1 LAKLRARSLRR
12 IIPAVSSTA
21 AVPPPKVPSTGASGR
36 WTAAPPEPPDMS
48 IPGISGDIPAGGG
61 GVGELPDMS
70 IPGMSAGMLGVGA
83 GELPDMSIPGM
94 SAGMLAVG
102 AGEAPDMSIPG
113 MSAGML
119 AVGAGA
125 PSDPTPTGTAVALSA
140 VAADDSCAE
149 LSINAPKTAIPAAVV
164 PTDTTRNRRR
174 QRRTSPFG

>member
-61 GVGELPDMS
+61 GV
-70 IPGMSAGMLGVGA
+70 

>member
-1 LAKLRARSLRR
+1 
-12 IIPAVSSTA
+12 
-21 AVPPPKVPSTGASGR
+21 
-36 WTAAPPEPPDMS
+36 MS
-48 IPGISGDIPAGGG
+48 IPGISGDIPAGGV
-61 GVGELPDMS
+61 GV
-70 IPGMSAGMLGVGA
+70 

-119 AVGAGA
+119 AVGAGEAPDMSIPGMSAGMPAVGAGA
-125 PSDPTPTGTAVALSA
+125 PSDPTPTGTAVVLTA

>member
-1 LAKLRARSLRR
+1 MAKLRARSLRR

-61 GVGELPDMS
+61 GVGEFPDMS
-70 IPGMSAGMLGVGA
+70 IPGMLGSMVGD
-83 GELPDMSIPGM
+83 GEFPDMSIPGM
-94 SAGMLAVG
+94 LGSMVG
-102 AGEAPDMSIPG
+102 DGEAPDMSIPG

-125 PSDPTPTGTAVALSA
+125 PSDPTPTRTAVALTA

-164 PTDTTRNRRR
+164 PTDMTRNRRR

>member
-1 LAKLRARSLRR
+1 MAKLRARSLRR

-70 IPGMSAGMLGVGA
+70 IPGMLGSMVGD

-94 SAGMLAVG
+94 F
-102 AGEAPDMSIPG
+102 
-113 MSAGML
+113 AGML

-125 PSDPTPTGTAVALSA
+125 PSDPTPTGTAVALTA

-164 PTDTTRNRRR
+164 PTDMTRNRRR
-174 QRRTSPFG
+174 QRRTSPFS